1 MAAMDTPGLVVVR
14 LSPARRDD
22 FLAFFDH
29 QSGPAFADNPRWATC
44 YCHFHEV
51 APAIDWATM
60 DGPANRAA
68 MRARIDTGEME
79 GYLAYEHGAAVGWL
93 NAQPRHKLP
102 HCFARMGVAPSP
114 IDVPVHDAAVIVC
127 FVVAPTHRH
136 RGIARA
142 LLDAA
147 LADLAARG
155 VKLVDAFPLTAE
167 ADDRDAPQYHGPLSL
182 YRAAG
187 FVALGNDGDR
197 TVMRRTLAPARR

>member
-1 MAAMDTPGLVVVR
+1 MVAMNAIAPVVHR

-29 QSGPAFADNPRWATC
+29 EHGTAFADNPRWATC
-44 YCHFHEV
+44 YCHYHEV
-51 APAIDWATM
+51 APAIDWGAL

-79 GYLAYEHGAAVGWL
+79 GYLAFDANAVVGWL

-102 HCFARMGVAPSP
+102 HCFARIGVAPTT
-114 IDVPVHDAAVIVC
+114 IDIAQHEAAVIVC
-127 FVVAPTHRH
+127 FVIAPAHRH
-136 RGIARA
+136 RGVARA
-142 LLDAA
+142 LLEAA

-155 VKLVDAFPLTAE
+155 VKLVDAFPLA
-167 ADDRDAPQYHGPLSL
+167 ADGDGSDAPQYHGPLSL

-187 FVALGNDGDR
+187 FVAIGSDGDR
-197 TVMRRTLAPARR
+197 TVMRRTLVPPA